1 MFVSRFSFKVHV
13 LFSPRFCVSLKK
25 VQVRILYQEAG
36 LSPTLEVLVT
46 PITFVPLLTG
56 MSCRHLMS
64 RLQCLQLGDIDDYFS
79 PPAVCR
85 VPSKTMNASRQE

>member
-64 RLQCLQLGDIDDYFS
+64 RLQCLQLGDIDDYYS
-79 PPAVCR
+79 LLETST
-85 VPSKTMNASRQE
+85 VPSSMMDTSQ